1 MHFERLGQ
9 ALDLSMATVTFDMF
23 RSSTGEQTIT
33 AGAGSGDAN
42 GYGFYTPLAGELD
55 TPGWFSCQMTAVLGN
70 GNVAKTE
77 VFAMRIVANPV
88 PPTP

>member
-1 MHFERLGQ
+1 MRFERLGQ

-23 RSSTGEQTIT
+23 RTSTGVQKIT
-33 AGAGSGDAN
+33 AGVGTGDVN
-42 GYGFYTPLAGELD
+42 GYGSYTPLAGELD
-55 TPGWFSCQMTAVLGN
+55 TPGWFSCQMTAVLTN

-77 VFAMRIVANPV
+77 VFALRIVANPV